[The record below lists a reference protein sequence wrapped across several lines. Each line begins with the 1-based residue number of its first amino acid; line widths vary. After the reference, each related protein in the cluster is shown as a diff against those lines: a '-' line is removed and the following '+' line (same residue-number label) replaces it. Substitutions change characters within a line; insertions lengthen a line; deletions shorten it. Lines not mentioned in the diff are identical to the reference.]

1 MFERS
6 TLEELAAFE
15 GTQPVV
21 SLYLNLAPRLRGTPE
36 AYRARLKGLL
46 KEAAGRAAEEDIAA
60 IEDYFDKTFD
70 WVGRSVAVFSGQAD
84 GLWFTQSFAVPVRSS
99 VTVGEKPFL
108 MPLAHLLDTYGSYSV
123 ALVEQQSIRMFQV
136 NLGEMID
143 SKTVEGEEV
152 KRLKSGGG
160 AAGRSRG
167 RGEAINSAT
176 QTTIR
181 SNLKEFADDLVTFC
195 KRHKSEHILLG
206 GTETTV
212 HAFEEML
219 GPPCK
224 DRVEGMFTISMHA
237 SEAEVLEQSLEAML
251 NREAARESEL
261 AEQVQALAAR
271 GANGVVGIEPT
282 LQAAKNG
289 RVQTLVLVEDALPPD
304 VSGPAI
310 AHVVDMGG
318 EVEFVGTGSP
328 LDAHGGIGAL
338 LRY

>member
-46 KEAAGRAAEEDIAA
+46 KEAAEQASEEDIVA

-70 WVGRSVAVFSGQAD
+70 WMGRSVAVFSGAAD
-84 GLWFTQSFAVPVRSS
+84 GLWFAQSFAVPIRSS
-99 VTVGEKPFL
+99 ITVGEKPFL
-108 MPLAHLLDTYGSYSV
+108 MPLAHLMDTYGSYSV
-123 ALVEQQSIRMFQV
+123 ALIDQQSIRMFHV
-136 NLGEMID
+136 HLGELVD
-143 SKTVEGEEV
+143 SKTTEGDEV

-160 AAGRSRG
+160 AAGRSRS
-167 RGEAINSAT
+167 RGDDMGSTT
-176 QTTIR
+176 QTTVR
-181 SNLKEFADDLVTFC
+181 GNLKEFADELFAYC
-195 KRHKSEHILLG
+195 KHHNSEHILLG
-206 GTETTV
+206 GTETTL

-219 GPPCK
+219 AQPCK
-224 DRVEGMFTISMHA
+224 DRVEGMFTISTRA
-237 SEAEVLEQSLEAML
+237 TEAEVLDQSLAAML
-251 NREAARESEL
+251 SREAARESKL

-271 GANGVVGIEPT
+271 GASGVVGLEGT
-282 LQAAKNG
+282 LQAAEEG

-304 VSGPAI
+304 VAGPAI
-310 AHVVDMGG
+310 AKVVDMGG
-318 EVEFVGTGSP
+318 DVEFVGTGSP
-328 LDAHGGIGAL
+328 LDAHGGIGAV